1 MCSLDANGVILLLNV
16 SNIIEKHL
24 KEIFLK
30 NNTSMIE
37 IRRNELA
44 ERFEC
49 APSQIN
55 YVMQTRFSLEK
66 GYVVKSKRGGG
77 GFIRIQKIDI
87 PKQRSLH
94 RAVLQL
100 VGDEASQE
108 QGLGIIQ
115 RLHDER
121 IITNRE
127 KQMLKAAISRDIL
140 DYEMIQRE
148 KFRAKI
154 LSSMLA
160 AILGKEL

>member
-1 MCSLDANGVILLLNV
+1 MLNV